1 MDFNLP
7 EELQRRICFA
17 LIPAKS
23 LCWPPK
29 LSHYQRMVRLVRFEQ
44 GWKLRS
50 GACTGVSMALEI
62 QSVAS
67 RQEQITKPDIY
78 FSFERQRRK
87 APARYANFASL
98 ARPVSRLTHR
108 DIAASKVE
116 PNVKSAQKIETEQ
129 SIHAAC
135 WGQCVAQSVQA
146 AYPFSKRLNTF
157 KGQLPTP
164 LPVVIGVLC

>member
-98 ARPVSRLTHR
+98 ARPVSRL
-108 DIAASKVE
+108 
-116 PNVKSAQKIETEQ
+116 
-129 SIHAAC
+129 SI
-135 WGQCVAQSVQA
+135 
-146 AYPFSKRLNTF
+146 
-157 KGQLPTP
+157 
-164 LPVVIGVLC
+164 VI